1 MKKLSTA
8 RVSEIAKN
16 EALPHYMRQAAYDEL
31 RARRE
36 ADKKRKQE
44 TDQAVAVMG
53 ITAAVAFNSI
63 LFMFL

>member
-1 MKKLSTA
+1 MKRLSTR
-8 RVSEIAKN
+8 RVNEIAKN
-16 EALPHYMRQAAYDEL
+16 ETLPAYMRQAAFDEL

-53 ITAAVAFNSI
+53 ITAATLFHCI
-63 LFMFL
+63 LFLFL